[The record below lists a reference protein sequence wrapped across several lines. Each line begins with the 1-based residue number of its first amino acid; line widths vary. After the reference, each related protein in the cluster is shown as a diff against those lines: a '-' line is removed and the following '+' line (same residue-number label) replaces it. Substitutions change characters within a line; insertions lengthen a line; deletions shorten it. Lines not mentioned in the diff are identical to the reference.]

1 MKIFRSAEFV
11 TQDSDLQKDK
21 GKTIG
26 FVPTMGAL
34 HSGHIALAEKSISD
48 GHYTF
53 FSIFVNP
60 KQFNDPKDLELYP
73 RTIEKDLDML
83 YKCGMDAVYCPS
95 PEDVFQSDYVDA
107 QIQLGN
113 LEHVLEGAMRPG
125 HFIGVARVV
134 KRLFEIVRPDHAY
147 FGQKDYQQT
156 AVIQK
161 LIELC
166 KFNVN
171 MHICPIIREPNGLA
185 MSSRN
190 ERLSPAGRKKAGFVY
205 QALLQLKEDVK
216 TLPLTVAI
224 QTAKNEI
231 MRHEGAVIEYLEVV
245 DGIHLSPLKY
255 IEESRKP
262 VALVVVRYEEV
273 RLLDNILL

>member
-11 TQDSDLQKDK
+11 TQDSDLQRDK
-21 GKTIG
+21 GKSIG

-34 HSGHIALAEKSISD
+34 HSGHIALAEKSILD

-53 FSIFVNP
+53 SSIFVNP

-73 RTIEKDLDML
+73 RTLEKDLDML

-95 PEDVFQSDYVDA
+95 PEDVFNPQYEDA
-107 QIQLGN
+107 QINLGDI
-113 LEHVLEGAMRPG
+113 EHVLEGAMRPG

-161 LIELC
+161 LIEIC
-166 KFNVN
+166 NFNLN

-190 ERLSPAGRKKAGFVY
+190 ERLSPAGRKRAGFVY

-216 TLPLTVAI
+216 IHPLTAAI
-224 QTAKNEI
+224 QTARNEI
-231 MRHEGAVIEYLEVV
+231 ERHEDAHIEYLEVV
-245 DGIHLSPLKY
+245 DGTHLHRLKY

-262 VALVVVRYEEV
+262 VALVVVRYEGV